1 MRNTKDRYEP
11 MCETSEEG
19 ERLFTPEAIHVTSF
33 DIGER
38 ILSLFAYQTLSDI
51 VLRLR
56 MNSHELS
63 AVINGHEMPSVE
75 MLLGIQ
81 KITGASIDWILTG
94 TGYKLL
100 PVAEPFLQPTESLM
114 IPQPQQI
121 ATRIPQL
128 W

>member
-1 MRNTKDRYEP
+1 
-11 MCETSEEG
+11 MCETSEPG
-19 ERLFTPEAIHVTSF
+19 ERLFTRDAIHVTSF

-38 ILSLFAYQTLSDI
+38 ILSLFGYQALADI

-94 TGYKLL
+94 TGNKLL
-100 PVAEPFLQPTESLM
+100 PSAEPFLQSTESLVSR
-114 IPQPQQI
+114 PPQQI
-121 ATRIPQL
+121 AARIPQL
-128 W
+128 